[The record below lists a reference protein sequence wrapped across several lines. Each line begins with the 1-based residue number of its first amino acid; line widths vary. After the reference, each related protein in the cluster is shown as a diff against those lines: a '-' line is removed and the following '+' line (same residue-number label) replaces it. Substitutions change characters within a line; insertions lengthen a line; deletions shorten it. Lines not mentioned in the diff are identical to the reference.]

1 MREWLIANNFMG
13 KEGQVVPEMSDEWV
27 DTISKRYIELYEKV
41 IGEKFIPQKMTDV
54 ETQQRILDS
63 LQQLSQ
69 R

>member
-41 IGEKFIPQKMTDV
+41 IGERFIPQKMTDV
-54 ETQQRILDS
+54 ETQQRILYS
-63 LQQLSQ
+63 LQQLSTL
-69 R
+69 